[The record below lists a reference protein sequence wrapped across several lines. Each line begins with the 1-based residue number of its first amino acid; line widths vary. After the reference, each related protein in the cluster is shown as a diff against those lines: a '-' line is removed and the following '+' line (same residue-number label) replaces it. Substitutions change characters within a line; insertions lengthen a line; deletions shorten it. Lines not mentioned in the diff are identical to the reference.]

1 MKWIYVEGKF
11 IPVQNCVKIGF
22 SNTQRGNEYIVTM
35 NIEDV
40 NGNTTRSS
48 YYSKVDKLC
57 EKDVRILFYKFII
70 DTNMIVFD
78 FNELCSTIEQLNS

>member
-11 IPVQNCVKIGF
+11 IPVKNCVKIDF
-22 SNTQRGNEYIVTM
+22 SNMQRGNEYIVTM
-35 NIEDV
+35 SIEDV

-57 EKDVRILFYKFII
+57 EKDVRSRFYDFIMDVYI
-70 DTNMIVFD
+70 TMFD
-78 FNELCSTIEQLNS
+78 FNEMCSTIEQLNS

>member
-11 IPVQNCVKIGF
+11 IPVQNCVKIDF
-22 SNTQRGNEYIVTM
+22 SNTQRGNDYIVTM

-57 EKDVRILFYKFII
+57 EKDVRNRFYDFIM
-70 DTNMIVFD
+70 DVNTTMFD
-78 FNELCSTIEQLNS
+78 FDGICNIIERLNS

>member
-11 IPVQNCVKIGF
+11 IPVQNCVKIDF
-22 SNTQRGNEYIVTM
+22 SNMQRGNEYIVTM
-35 NIEDV
+35 SIEDV

-57 EKDVRILFYKFII
+57 EKDVRSRFYDFIMDVCI
-70 DTNMIVFD
+70 TMFD
-78 FNELCSTIEQLNS
+78 FNKMCSTIEQLNS

>member
-11 IPVQNCVKIGF
+11 IPVQNCVKIDF
-22 SNTQRGNEYIVTM
+22 SNTQRGNDYIVTM

-48 YYSKVDKLC
+48 YYSKVDKLR
-57 EKDVRILFYKFII
+57 EKDVRSRFYDFIMDVYI
-70 DTNMIVFD
+70 TMFD
-78 FNELCSTIEQLNS
+78 FNEMCSTIEQLNS

>member
-1 MKWIYVEGKF
+1 MKWIYLEGKF
-11 IPVQNCVKIGF
+11 IPVQNCVKIDF
-22 SNTQRGNEYIVTM
+22 SSMQRGNEYIVTM

-57 EKDVRILFYKFII
+57 EKDVRSRFYDFIMDVYI
-70 DTNMIVFD
+70 TMFD
-78 FNELCSTIEQLNS
+78 FNEMCSTIEQLNS

>member
-1 MKWIYVEGKF
+1 MKWIYLEGKF
-11 IPVQNCVKIGF
+11 IPVQNCVKIDF
-22 SNTQRGNEYIVTM
+22 SSMQRGNEYIVTM

>member
-11 IPVQNCVKIGF
+11 IPVQNCVKIDF
-22 SNTQRGNEYIVTM
+22 SSMQRGNEYIVTM

-48 YYSKVDKLC
+48 YYSKVDKLR
-57 EKDVRILFYKFII
+57 EKDVRSRFYDFIMDVYI
-70 DTNMIVFD
+70 TIFD
-78 FNELCSTIEQLNS
+78 FTDTCRTITE